1 MYTLVLPIPT
11 NTPAVILP
19 LYIKF
24 LNAIDIQRVTYRQ
37 RPSGGLNVLV
47 ITGVNPNLNPTGTL
61 KVLDYYL
68 LTRPSTP
75 RLKVLDAS
83 MLQNFW

>member
-24 LNAIDIQRVTYRQ
+24 LNAIYIQRVTYRQ
-37 RPSGGLNVLV
+37 RPGGGLNILV

-61 KVLDYYL
+61 KVLL
-68 LTRPSTP
+68 LTTTY
-75 RLKVLDAS
+75 LHDHL
-83 MLQNFW
+83 L